1 MYAYCHLKQQKERF
15 RIDFV
20 VSSILRIL
28 ESNDRMYLDKDGNCE
43 EAVVFSQ
50 FFFVYADI
58 CTLKCNVSGIFYCK
72 NT

>member
-1 MYAYCHLKQQKERF
+1 M
-15 RIDFV
+15 IDFV
-20 VSSILRIL
+20 VSGILRIL
-28 ESNDRMYLDKDGNCE
+28 ESDDRMYLDKDGNCE